1 MEVLCFLL
9 AFLWVSRLLR
19 SDAAVPV
26 IVPPFL
32 VPAGLFLGLAIIQL
46 VPLPPSVVHVLSPQI
61 YLTFSENI
69 PRAGALPWLT
79 LSLYPQ
85 ATLLEVVRLSAYLC
99 VYFLAIQVL
108 NDRRSMIR
116 MTSVL
121 VIAGVCAALVGIFQ
135 LIFWNGKLLW
145 FRALSDEGSHPFGSY
160 VNRNHFAG
168 LMEMIIP
175 VAAGYLLYLLPGR
188 RNGEGMKD
196 RVADFFAHRRA
207 NVTVLMSAA
216 VVIMLTAL
224 FLSLSRGGIIGL
236 SISMLFF
243 GCMLLMRES
252 TRRKGRT
259 IVLLFLVVLF
269 TVGWFG
275 WKPVMERFERIGRSD
290 VSSAQRVHVWKDSLA
305 ILRSSPLFGTGLGT
319 FEQIFPRYRTVP
331 GQARWEHAH
340 NDYVE
345 AAVEFGVA
353 GIVLILAVAV
363 SFFGKTYAM
372 LRRRKSLSARLLG
385 IGSVS
390 GVIAIAVHS
399 LTDFNLHVGANG
411 LYFVF
416 LMGFAVAV
424 LHAKTE
430 DEEGGTLLGVRE
442 VSVPQQLKMPL
453 LTGVGV
459 ILISLCA
466 IPILNLG
473 GEIMYAMAKGPL
485 GESSGLE
492 LRGTMLGRAA
502 ALSPFDARLP
512 LAEGTIDYTLGRRD
526 EAVRKLSRAV
536 ALNPVNSEALQ
547 MLGVALGSTGAR
559 DSAAKYMKLAVLYDP
574 TSAWIRKNQ
583 ALWLFSAGDRE
594 QGMQEMRE
602 AITLDPANT
611 RKYITALVL
620 SKLRPEE
627 VRSTIPEEAL
637 ALLLYGNYREEKGD
651 EEGALE
657 SYLSALSVM
666 KKTGVMRS
674 EAYHRITKLYEKKRL
689 LERAL
694 VFYEEG
700 IKNNPSDLGL
710 RSGLAALYE
719 KLAVPYRAKEE
730 YGKILALD
738 PHNEYAM
745 KRMKELGGR

>member
-1 MEVLCFLL
+1 M
-9 AFLWVSRLLR
+9 
-19 SDAAVPV
+19 
-26 IVPPFL
+26 
-32 VPAGLFLGLAIIQL
+32 
-46 VPLPPSVVHVLSPQI
+46 
-61 YLTFSENI
+61 
-69 PRAGALPWLT
+69 
-79 LSLYPQ
+79 
-85 ATLLEVVRLSAYLC
+85 
-99 VYFLAIQVL
+99 
-108 NDRRSMIR
+108 
-116 MTSVL
+116 
-121 VIAGVCAALVGIFQ
+121 CAA
-135 LIFWNGKLLW
+135 
-145 FRALSDEGSHPFGSY
+145 A
-160 VNRNHFAG
+160 
-168 LMEMIIP
+168 
-175 VAAGYLLYLLPGR
+175 
-188 RNGEGMKD
+188 
-196 RVADFFAHRRA
+196 
-207 NVTVLMSAA
+207 
-216 VVIMLTAL
+216 VIMLTAL

-243 GCMLLMRES
+243 GGMLLMRES

-259 IVLLFLVVLF
+259 IVVLFLVVLF

-319 FEQIFPRYRTVP
+319 FEQIYPRYRTVP

-345 AAVEFGVA
+345 AAVELGVA
-353 GIVLILAVAV
+353 GILLILAVAV

-430 DEEGGTLLGVRE
+430 DEEGGTLLRVRE
-442 VSVPQQLKMPL
+442 VRVPQQLKMPL
-453 LTGVGV
+453 LAGSGV

-466 IPILNLG
+466 IPTLNLG

-502 ALSPFDARLP
+502 ALNSFDARLP

-574 TSAWIRKNQ
+574 ASAWIRKNQ
-583 ALWLFSAGDRE
+583 ALWLFSEGDRV

-627 VRSTIPEEAL
+627 VRNTIPEEAS

-657 SYLSALSVM
+657 AYLSVLSVM

-689 LERAL
+689 PERAL
-694 VFYEEG
+694 AFYEEG
-700 IKNNPSDLGL
+700 VKNNPSDLGL